1 MGTPAAIA
9 AAASVAAGAGLM
21 TVEKAQSFQEIA
33 NLATIQISI
42 STITTSIL
50 CPIAVILW
58 DKYQRS
64 KGIDGRLE
72 DIPGKKIKIS
82 AELEQES

>member
-1 MGTPAAIA
+1 
-9 AAASVAAGAGLM
+9 M
-21 TVEKAQSFQEIA
+21 TLEEAKAFQDIA

-50 CPIAVILW
+50 CPIAVIFW

-72 DIPGKKIKIS
+72 DVPKKIIPLT
-82 AELEQES
+82 EMEQKV